1 MFSICHFMYLCQ
13 ISTINMKYLILYVHK
28 CEIRYCFSRAVKNM
42 PTSYQCRS
50 KTNISIF
57 MKISHLIYAI
67 ERYTQGN
74 FQVFWRATF
83 YFTID
88 NAFQNFM
95 SYFLKT
101 LPFQYKRWMI
111 SELYRPILMILVW
124 KDRPTQFLKT
134 VRTFSRYLNIWYVK
148 YCFQKNFLHVFGKYL
163 EKIEKIAIE
172 QGASDRIFLLKCT
185 LPWFLFHQNRSVSSR
200 DHSA

>member
-101 LPFQYKRWMI
+101 LLFQYKRSLI
-111 SELYRPILMILVW
+111 SEHYWPILMILVW
-124 KDRPTQFLKT
+124 KDRPTQYLKT
-134 VRTFSRYLNIWYVK
+134 
-148 YCFQKNFLHVFGKYL
+148 
-163 EKIEKIAIE
+163 
-172 QGASDRIFLLKCT
+172 D
-185 LPWFLFHQNRSVSSR
+185 
-200 DHSA
+200 